1 MDDRTTYCY
10 GCLPPSFQSTG
21 WSALFF
27 SVEGGDV
34 STTKSL
40 LKAGANVALKD
51 KVPFDMCGD
60 VADGVGFCEFLP
72 PSLSPYLSR
81 MV

>member
-1 MDDRTTYCY
+1 MDDGTTYCY

-27 SVEGGDV
+27 SAERGNLL
-34 STTKSL
+34 TTKSL

-51 KVPFDMCGD
+51 KVLVECYALMGQGQLHLRVVRWGCI
-60 VADGVGFCEFLP
+60 VL
-72 PSLSPYLSR
+72 YII
-81 MV
+81 